1 MCEESILQGGAG
13 LNNLLEDI
21 FEAYFKARKNK
32 RNKKDQIEFEQNFES
47 SLMKL
52 HKQIVQREFEAQN
65 YTAFVNTQPVIR
77 EVFAPSFRDRVV
89 HHLIYKYLSE
99 IFEADFIN
107 DSYSC
112 RVGKG
117 TLYGI
122 YRLKDMIH
130 NCSKGYRKDCYVLK
144 LDIRSYF
151 YNINKNILYRICEKK
166 MKRTFYDDK
175 YDLVNYLLKKVLFD
189 DVVGGAIK
197 IGSNES
203 WKLIKK
209 NRSLYHT
216 SEGVGLPI
224 GNLTSQLFSN
234 IYMNEFDQFMKDD
247 LNIKHYGRYVDD
259 FVVVHEDKFFLK
271 KLMKTSRRFLEN
283 NLGLEL
289 HPNKIYLQHYS
300 KGVGFLGGFVKPY
313 RVYAGERIKN
323 NFTLFIRALNKT
335 ISQKCGVLS
344 KIEIYQIRA
353 TFNSYLGMLS
363 KWSTFSLRFKYTSTL
378 HECFYKYFYFSHDLR
393 KVKIQPIRKQL
404 SKRLIH

>member
-1 MCEESILQGGAG
+1 M
-13 LNNLLEDI
+13 NNLLEDI

-52 HKQIVQREFEAQN
+52 HKQIVQREFEPQK
-65 YTAFVNTQPVIR
+65 YTAFVNTKPVIR

-130 NCSKGYRKDCYVLK
+130 NCSRGYTKDCYVLK

-151 YNINKNILYRICEKK
+151 YNINKNILYTMCEKK
-166 MKRTFYDDK
+166 MKRTFSDDK

-203 WKLIKK
+203 WKLIMK

-234 IYMNEFDQFMKDD
+234 IYMNEFDQFIKND

-259 FVVVHEDKFFLK
+259 FVVVHENKDFLK

-289 HPNKIYLQHYS
+289 HLLKSDLFGRFLKI
-300 KGVGFLGGFVKPY
+300 P
-313 RVYAGERIKN
+313 I
-323 NFTLFIRALNKT
+323 
-335 ISQKCGVLS
+335 
-344 KIEIYQIRA
+344 
-353 TFNSYLGMLS
+353 
-363 KWSTFSLRFKYTSTL
+363 
-378 HECFYKYFYFSHDLR
+378 
-393 KVKIQPIRKQL
+393 IQFG
-404 SKRLIH
+404 